1 MDSTD
6 RSCAW
11 HPLTR
16 EQKARLSILARA
28 AFAKSGSG
36 DANVW
41 RREVAIRACGR
52 RISEAVQRDY
62 LTLKATFQ
70 DLAGESG
77 RALETLLRSE
87 SEPQRVA
94 LYRLTQECGKRGLQ
108 LAYPEA
114 ICRRQYHCGL
124 SQASPKQL
132 WNLLYTVRNRREV
145 KKHEGVKVQKSRP
158 TAECP
163 F

>member
-1 MDSTD
+1 MDDTD

-16 EQKARLSILARA
+16 EQKARLSILARD

-36 DANVW
+36 NADSW

-52 RISEAVQRDY
+52 RISEAAQRDY
-62 LTLKATFQ
+62 LPLKAAFQ

-77 RALETLLRSE
+77 RALETLLRAE

-94 LYRLTQECGKRGLQ
+94 MHRLTQECGKRGLR

-114 ICRRQYHCGL
+114 ICRRQYHCAL
-124 SQASPKQL
+124 SEATPRQL
-132 WNLLYTVRNRREV
+132 WNLLYTVRSRR
-145 KKHEGVKVQKSRP
+145 KPSHPPRRP
-158 TAECP
+158 ASTP